1 MCYGS
6 PDAPIANILLDR
18 DGGVWV
24 CAAGATNTNGKGG
37 PVGFSKGNVPK
48 DSMNTYAIGIEAAN
62 NGLGEPWPQVQIDAY
77 FTLNNLLA
85 SHLGLNPDDCCTH
98 QAYAP
103 DRKIDPATASAVKGP
118 WRPGS
123 VTSSGTW
130 SLADISREANERA
143 AGNRPPDP
151 PEDDNME
158 LVEVEV
164 LEANARFLAYKI
176 TQDGIA
182 LIPWMEWVNGSDPL
196 QLARLQA
203 YRELN
208 IPVHKLVLANLPG
221 VTLIGPLPT
230 GDTKHSWKRSDFG
243 NVIT

>member
-1 MCYGS
+1 
-6 PDAPIANILLDR
+6 
-18 DGGVWV
+18 
-24 CAAGATNTNGKGG
+24 
-37 PVGFSKGNVPK
+37 
-48 DSMNTYAIGIEAAN
+48 
-62 NGLGEPWPQVQIDAY
+62 
-77 FTLNNLLA
+77 
-85 SHLGLNPDDCCTH
+85 
-98 QAYAP
+98 
-103 DRKIDPATASAVKGP
+103 
-118 WRPGS
+118 
-123 VTSSGTW
+123 
-130 SLADISREANERA
+130 
-143 AGNRPPDP
+143 
-151 PEDDNME
+151 ME